1 MKYGLPY
8 KGSKNKLAER
18 IIDILPDADH
28 MIDMFCGGCAIAHAA
43 LVKGKYQHVH
53 INDLN
58 WMCPTLFKDALEG
71 KYADDTRWISREDFE
86 RLKTTDPYVAMVWSF
101 GNNLRDYMYSKD
113 IEPLKRAI
121 HYAMYFNDYEP
132 GKELGH
138 DFSFVKDIPDVQ
150 EKYTAIKQ
158 YFIGGGNSST
168 SNPSAKETES
178 RQYKVKRPYEL
189 QHMECTSRVSQ
200 FKKKNRDGELCN
212 CERRNNVLQIAE
224 SRIKARLST
233 DKSFGGGKF
242 HLPTQCL
249 TMQTLRYRRTA

>member
-28 MIDMFCGGCAIAHAA
+28 LIDMFCGGCAIAHAA

-86 RLKTTDPYVAMVWSF
+86 RLKNTDPYVAMVWSF

-200 FKKKNRDGELCN
+200 FKKKIGTENSATANGGTMSCR
-212 CERRNNVLQIAE
+212 LQSHE
-224 SRIKARLST
+224 SKRVYLQTRVRGGANFAYRLS
-233 DKSFGGGKF
+233 
-242 HLPTQCL
+242 
-249 TMQTLRYRRTA
+249 A